1 MPRMASLRFLLIGAT
16 ALAGVYACGSS
27 PESLSDSVS
36 ARPGTSGSGG
46 ALPAGQNGL
55 GGSKSHALSDAG
67 GQAGAKRSV
76 DAATESAGDAAVDS
90 GGSGPTAEAK
100 PPPKSCDLNETC
112 TSNCEDRAV
121 TCGIDPAGFACE
133 FQGFQ
138 GATAEVSCGQRVV
151 IGTACCG
158 GCDCVPVEV
167 YFDGSYCW
175 QGVPQCKLGEFT
187 NQMFFPHLTTT
198 PNASFTPPR
207 GVPGSFYLGSGGVPG
222 IEVGAGAGGEGGSGP
237 DGAAAAPTSL

>member
-1 MPRMASLRFLLIGAT
+1 MPRMASLRVVLIGT
-16 ALAGVYACGSS
+16 AALLGVYACGSG
-27 PESLSDSVS
+27 PENLSNSVS
-36 ARPGTSGSGG
+36 ARTGTSGTGG
-46 ALPAGQNGL
+46 ALPADQNL
-55 GGSKSHALSDAG
+55 GGSKSHAFSEAG
-67 GQAGAKRSV
+67 GQAGARRNV
-76 DAATESAGDAAVDS
+76 DAGTESAGEAGSDS
-90 GGSGPTAEAK
+90 GGSGPTAEAE

-138 GATAEVSCGQRVV
+138 GATAKVSCGQRVV

-167 YFDGSYCW
+167 YFDGTYCW

-187 NQMFFPHLTTT
+187 NQMFFPHLATA
-198 PNASFTPPR
+198 PNTSFVPPS
-207 GVPGSFYLGSGGVPG
+207 GVPGSFYLGSGGVPAV
-222 IEVGAGAGGEGGSGP
+222 EVDAGAGGEAGSGP
-237 DGAAAAPTSL
+237 DRAGARTSL